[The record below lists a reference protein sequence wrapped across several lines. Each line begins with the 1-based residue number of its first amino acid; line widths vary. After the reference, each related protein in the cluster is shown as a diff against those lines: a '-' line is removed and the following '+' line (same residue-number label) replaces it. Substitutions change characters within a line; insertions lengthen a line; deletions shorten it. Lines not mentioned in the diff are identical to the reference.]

1 MAQGSRFSAPKFNGG
16 GLWDPRQSGVA
27 WPEPI
32 EGKPYVQGTNGMS
45 GCGCGGAPVA
55 GMGQSNFRDRFKS
68 LTPAIRDFKRDNL
81 INTIRGSNLTPVQSV
96 ADLLTPNVMFSA
108 QQAQADTQEADKKK
122 KKMLIIGGAV
132 VLGVGLIFMANR

>member
-1 MAQGSRFSAPKFNGG
+1 
-16 GLWDPRQSGVA
+16 
-27 WPEPI
+27 
-32 EGKPYVQGTNGMS
+32 MS

-55 GMGQSNFRDRFKS
+55 GMGQSNFRDRFKL

-81 INTIRGSNLTPVQSV
+81 INITRASNLTPVITRASNLTPVQRG